1 MMEYQLRSMGFNVR
15 LAHYTSLQLNSHEL
29 LVIGPGPG
37 DPRDSGDER
46 VARSRKLILDAIQ
59 REQPFIAIC
68 FGHQILCAALGYPIV
83 ALDSPNQGIQ
93 KEITFFDKVERVG
106 FTTRSQ
112 GWLPVMR
119 WPVSMARSASHEM
132 KLLAKFMVFAD
143 HIFIH
148 AISSR
153 ICTDN

>member
-15 LAHYTSLQLNSHEL
+15 LAHYTSPLQLNSHEL

-37 DPRDSGDER
+37 DPRDLGDER

-68 FGHQILCAALGYPIV
+68 FWSSDPMCSTGISDRRARFAPIKGYKKK
-83 ALDSPNQGIQ
+83 SPSLTKL
-93 KEITFFDKVERVG
+93 KESV

-143 HIFIH
+143 HIFHPCNFIP
-148 AISSR
+148 
-153 ICTDN
+153 NLY